1 MELSA
6 LAMLNPLGSE
16 IVSLT
21 PLQLMP
27 FKLQAK
33 STPTVLSQVWS
44 LHSHAY
50 LHSAHSQCTTMQ
62 QYHVTNT
69 CMVFQTLN
77 VGKYQ
82 TCISNMCFKQ

>member
-16 IVSLT
+16 IVPLT

-33 STPTVLSQVWS
+33 SVPTVLSQVRHCMT
-44 LHSHAY
+44 LHYIA
-50 LHSAHSQCTTMQ
+50 LHLRLPAG
-62 QYHVTNT
+62 
-69 CMVFQTLN
+69 L
-77 VGKYQ
+77 
-82 TCISNMCFKQ
+82 